1 MPFLT
6 PVIGIKI
13 ASTEDMYDRDVII
26 SFKETMTTMQDQSFN
41 QIRHNFWKVVG
52 SR

>member
-13 ASTEDMYDRDVII
+13 ANTAEISDRDVII
-26 SFKETMTTMQDQSFN
+26 SFKETITIM
-41 QIRHNFWKVVG
+41 
-52 SR
+52 